1 MARAFK
7 GKRLLNLQEAGEHY
21 VDGYRRGIAHGEF
34 STRQVIVEELLH
46 DSVLSTQFTTKQL
59 QTIIERIEK

>member
-1 MARAFK
+1 MPKAYK

-34 STRQVIVEELLH
+34 ATRQEIVNELLQ
-46 DSVLSTQFTTKQL
+46 DSVLTTQFTTNQL